1 MSHWESMAALT
12 SLAPGAAPA
21 AALILRLGAESGR
34 LVHVEHIAART
45 GQRAPWPDWV
55 PAEVTARFSGAGV
68 PAPWAH
74 QAVAADL
81 ARSGQNVIIST
92 PAASGKSLGYLL
104 PALTAVLEGATAL
117 YIAPTPALAADQLRG
132 VRALAISGG
141 APPLCIP
148 RGRGRSP
155 LTSCAPPA
163 RSALTASGRRCWT
176 GIRPPRS
183 ATGPGPTPPTCSPPR
198 TCCTTCCCRGMPG
211 GTGSSAG
218 CST

>member
-12 SLAPGAAPA
+12 SLAPGADPA

-117 YIAPTPALAADQLRG
+117 YIAPTRAHAAYLLTTPDMLHHMLLPRHARWNGFFRRLQYVIVDECHGYRG
-132 VRALAISGG
+132 VFGSHVAAVLRRLLRVAAHHGG
-141 APPLCIP
+141 AA
-148 RGRGRSP
+148 R
-155 LTSCAPPA
+155 PA
-163 RSALTASGRRCWT
+163 GPVFLLA
-176 GIRPPRS
+176 S
-183 ATGPGPTPPTCSPPR
+183 ATISEPAAC
-198 TCCTTCCCRGMPG
+198 
-211 GTGSSAG
+211 AL
-218 CST
+218 